1 MRIGTN
7 PAKTNNK
14 IEAKSYHRIII
25 PVFIPNLDED
35 YFIQSLVILKLTIE
49 SILKSIHSK
58 TRISIFNNGS
68 CEAVSQYLEK
78 IFEAEASIDQF
89 INNKENV
96 GKINAIYAVVKSNIE
111 PLFTITD
118 ADVLFKRGWQQEV
131 EKVFE
136 HFPKAGIVSPVPF
149 STLYSS
155 DLARMNLWEGL
166 VRSKLHSTPVPNPN
180 GLKHFEKSIGR
191 AMFKEIHYQQFITLE
206 HSGKKAVLGSGH
218 FVCTVRA
225 QVFQMAPTSPTTY
238 KMGGEVMADY
248 FDKPNRDAGFLRLAT
263 LGNYAYHIG
272 NRMESWLE
280 KEVQM
285 LKETNSNDVQINE
298 QIDFNVKPYSALATW
313 MSKVFYILFIKT
325 SFGKRLFLKYVGIKN
340 YNY

>member
-7 PAKTNNK
+7 PAKSDNK

-25 PVFIPNLDED
+25 PVFIPNLEED
-35 YFIQSLVILKLTIE
+35 YFKQSLDIFKLTIE
-49 SILKSIHSK
+49 SILSTIHRK

-68 CEAVSQYLEK
+68 CEAVSHYLK
-78 IFEAEASIDQF
+78 RIFEAEDSIDQF

-118 ADVLFKRGWQQEV
+118 ADVLFKVGWQQEV

-155 DLARMNLWEGL
+155 DLARMNLWEGF
-166 VRSKLHSTPVPNPN
+166 VRSKLNSSPVPNPE

-191 AMFKEIHYQQFITLE
+191 EMFKEIHYQQFITLE
-206 HSGKKAVLGSGH
+206 HRSQKAVLGSGH

-225 QVFQMAPTSPTTY
+225 QVFQKGPLCPTMY

-248 FDKPNRDAGFLRLAT
+248 IDKPNRDAGYLRLAT

-280 KEVQM
+280 KEM
-285 LKETNSNDVQINE
+285 EKLKEINKTDFQINE
-298 QIDFNVKPYSALATW
+298 QINFNVKPYAAGAKW
-313 MSKVFYILFIKT
+313 VSKVFYKFFVK
-325 SFGKRLFLKYVGIKN
+325 
-340 YNY
+340 